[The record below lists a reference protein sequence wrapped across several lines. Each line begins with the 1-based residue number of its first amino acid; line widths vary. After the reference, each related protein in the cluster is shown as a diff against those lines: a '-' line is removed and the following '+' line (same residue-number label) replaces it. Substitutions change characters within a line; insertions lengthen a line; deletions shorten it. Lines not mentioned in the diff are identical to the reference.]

1 LRRRHALFGL
11 VAGNRLLIWLHSNGR
26 HLDRCLLRRGLLVLW
41 RTSTL
46 GFLRGRL
53 GRIGFGRRGMRG
65 LNRLKDLIF
74 VQDRDDVIALGRL
87 VAEPFFSLNIV
98 VQMVRRDMR
107 GNLSRMW

>member
-1 LRRRHALFGL
+1 
-11 VAGNRLLIWLHSNGR
+11 
-26 HLDRCLLRRGLLVLW
+26 
-41 RTSTL
+41 
-46 GFLRGRL
+46 
-53 GRIGFGRRGMRG
+53 MRG

-87 VAEPFFSLNIV
+87 VAEPLFSLNIV